1 MEREEQLSARAVEE
15 MARQYQT
22 RGGGERIALGRD
34 KYPVLTAMAVFL
46 RITGWL
52 AVVGAAYLAVFEVI
66 PWLSCIGA
74 PARAPQLGGLGAVSC
89 GVALLILAPMLGS
102 LTIGFCLIVLGEL
115 IAVFRAIEGNTH
127 QLIGSVEQ
135 TWHQIK
141 LAGNG
146 EQR

>member
-22 RGGGERIALGRD
+22 RGGGERIALGQD
-34 KYPVLTAMAVFL
+34 KYPMLTAMAVFL

-52 AVVGAAYLAVFEVI
+52 ALVGAAFLAAFEVI

-74 PARAPQLGGLGAVSC
+74 PARAPQLGGLGVASC
-89 GVALLILAPMLGS
+89 GVAFFILAPMFGS
-102 LTIGFCLIVLGEL
+102 FVIGFGLIVLGEL

-127 QLIGSVEQ
+127 QMIGSIEQ
-135 TWHQIK
+135 AWNQIK